1 MACLLPDAQSV
12 CAMLTGRG
20 DDRQSS
26 QVMTFCWFVMRQAA
40 ATLRLAASRHGW
52 GKKLCRISCVYC
64 AVLRASRLFSDWL
77 GFASAVGSGSDVS
90 DDCRVRVRLGRRPG
104 RGRRLEWRLAD
115 ARGGARG
122 NTGARAEVV
131 LARLVPRGLR
141 SPRLRGCPERWW
153 LARMDDAR
161 CSRCYYEC
169 AAGDVRTTS
178 TATATGELRMESD

>member
-1 MACLLPDAQSV
+1 
-12 CAMLTGRG
+12 
-20 DDRQSS
+20 
-26 QVMTFCWFVMRQAA
+26 MTFLLVCDEASSSDAA
-40 ATLRLAASRHGW
+40 IGGEPARMGQ
-52 GKKLCRISCVYC
+52 KLCRISCVYC

-90 DDCRVRVRLGRRPG
+90 DDCRERVRLGRRPG

-122 NTGARAEVV
+122 NTGARTEVV

-169 AAGDVRTTS
+169 AAGYVRTTS